1 MVFPISISVVMP
13 TFNTKISMLKESVE
27 SILNQTFRDFEFLI
41 IDDGSTNG
49 ADVYLNRIKDK
60 RVKIIHNPSN
70 IGITKSLNI
79 GLKQAK
85 GKYIA
90 RMDADD
96 ISLPDRFEKQ
106 YMFMEAN
113 PDVIVCGTQT
123 EEIINGKVKE
133 YIHPRKKNRMDEYLV
148 ELLFVNPG
156 PSHPTVMIR
165 HEPLLQKGITY
176 DERLIYAQDYGM
188 WEATSHYGKISVINE
203 VLLYHRRHNAMISVS
218 KRDAQIKCDKITQKK
233 LLLKLLDNVSDE
245 EVDMHYFYSSG
256 YYSDAKISGEV
267 MEWYNRLMEANRKRR
282 IYKMKA
288 LKDRVLLA
296 KKILIRQS
304 FTPDLSGYKKACIIF
319 HYLSFGSGI
328 RMILGEMKRS
338 FFSGNDD
345 N

>member
-1 MVFPISISVVMP
+1 MVFPISISVIMP
-13 TFNTKISMLKESVE
+13 TFNTEVSMLKESVD

-49 ADVYLNRIKDK
+49 ADVYLNGIKDEHV
-60 RVKIIHNPSN
+60 RIIHNTSN

-79 GLKQAK
+79 GLKEAK

-113 PDVIVCGTQT
+113 TDVIVCGTQT

-165 HEPLLQKGITY
+165 HEPLLQHDITY
-176 DERLIYAQDYGM
+176 DEQLIYAQDYGM

-203 VLLYHRRHNAMISVS
+203 VLLYHRRHNAMISVA
-218 KRDAQIKCDKITQKK
+218 KRDVQINCDKITQKK
-233 LLLKLLDNVSDE
+233 LLLELLDNVSDA

-256 YYSDAKISGEV
+256 YFSDAKISLEAV
-267 MEWYNRLMEANRKRR
+267 EWYNRLIKANNIRR
-282 IYKMKA
+282 IYNPQK
-288 LKDRVLLA
+288 LRRRVIRA
-296 KKILIRQS
+296 KKLLIRHS
-304 FTPDLSGYKKACIIF
+304 FISDFSGYKKACVIF
-319 HYLSFGSGI
+319 RYLPLGAGI
-328 RMILGEMKRS
+328 RMILGEIKRS
-338 FFSGNDD
+338 LFR
-345 N
+345 